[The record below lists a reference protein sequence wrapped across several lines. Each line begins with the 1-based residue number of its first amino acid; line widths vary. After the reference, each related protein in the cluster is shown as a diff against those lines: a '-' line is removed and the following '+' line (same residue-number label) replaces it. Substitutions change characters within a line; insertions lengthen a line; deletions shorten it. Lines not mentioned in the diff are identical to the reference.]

1 MAYPMVQAPTFGE
14 FRQRLERD
22 FDCRYIADGEVS
34 INGDPIARLER
45 DIEGST
51 RRYAVTYS
59 EDVRLAPS
67 VVGASAPSCG
77 LTQPCLDSPSDNP
90 SRPQNGRA
98 VLKRREF
105 TTKKP
110 GRPMTNRIINTIP
123 ATGEEIAQ
131 AICVAADGKVRQSLG
146 QGQRPSVRPSAS
158 SRASA
163 SRRGRGPTSPSE

>member
-67 VVGASAPSCG
+67 VVRSISAQ
-77 LTQPCLDSPSDNP
+77 LRVDSTVF
-90 SRPQNGRA
+90 G
-98 VLKRREF
+98 F
-105 TTKKP
+105 TI
-110 GRPMTNRIINTIP
+110 G
-123 ATGEEIAQ
+123 
-131 AICVAADGKVRQSLG
+131 
-146 QGQRPSVRPSAS
+146 
-158 SRASA
+158 
-163 SRRGRGPTSPSE
+163 